1 MKSRIHSY
9 VRCCQLCISSIF
21 FSLFVEN
28 LREVDK
34 GIAKVTDLFNRIY
47 PDGQTA
53 FLFTADHGMTNKG
66 ETRTQIDKWQIVTI

>member
-1 MKSRIHSY
+1 MYFFH
-9 VRCCQLCISSIF
+9 F

-66 ETRTQIDKWQIVTI
+66 ETRIQIDNKGRSLQYN